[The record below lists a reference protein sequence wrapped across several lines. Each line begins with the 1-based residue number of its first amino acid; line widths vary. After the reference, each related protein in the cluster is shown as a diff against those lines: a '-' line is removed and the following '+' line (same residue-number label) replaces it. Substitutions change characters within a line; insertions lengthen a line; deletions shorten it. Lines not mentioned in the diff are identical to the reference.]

1 MGTTCSSSHRVHDAA
16 ALSSPTTRESGGAA
30 LSGIEVEDEQLSP
43 VVCGAQTAARPTPGE
58 DASQRQSDYRGE
70 HLVTTTIGNSGSDR
84 RRLAERQ
91 GLEKGPARGIESH
104 PVGSAQDGSSQGSN
118 TNAASKE
125 VVLLRSNSSQAPHA
139 DASMAYVTPFCAG
152 DAFGR
157 SASTST
163 STSASHAPRQA
174 ALQETAS
181 ATAVVT
187 ARPFSNPDLE
197 YVTYDE
203 SGAIGLSSLQMLRF
217 PCL

>member
-91 GLEKGPARGIESH
+91 GLEK
-104 PVGSAQDGSSQGSN
+104 GSAQDGSSQGSN